1 MYNLVPAIGE
11 INGLRSNYSFAM
23 IPGEKRVFG
32 KCDMEIEGRKAEPP
46 PDKRGNIART
56 YFYMDW
62 AYPGHGVISKK
73 NRKLFQ
79 AWDKEDPVDAWECER
94 CRRIEKIQKNENPFV
109 KKACVEKG
117 LW

>member
-1 MYNLVPAIGE
+1 MESDLYNLVPSVGE

-23 IPGEKRVFG
+23 ISGEKRLFG
-32 KCDMEIEGRKAEPP
+32 NCDMEIEGRKAEPP

-62 AYPGHGVISKK
+62 AYPGYGVISKK

-79 AWDKEDPVDAWECER
+79 AWDKGDPVDKWECER
-94 CRRIEKIQKNENPFV
+94 SRRIEGIQGNENPL
-109 KKACVEKG
+109 KIAKQ
-117 LW
+117 